1 MRFLLVLLVFSLTVL
16 SMQAQQAWQV
26 ATKLP
31 NVDFAGLTPAQQQTA
46 LKVLRDEGCTC
57 QCDMKLAQCR
67 VMDPNC
73 SESRALAALVVKSV
87 REGKSAGQIRD
98 ALAKSAVA
106 LHHAGPGRVLDDP
119 VEIPVAGSPVKGPK
133 DAKITLVEFSDFEC
147 PYCSKAVGQIDAVL
161 RAYPRDVK
169 LIYKQFPLAMHPHAN
184 LAAEASLAAF
194 AQGKFWPM
202 HDKLFAHFHAITR
215 ENVMLWAKEIGLD
228 TGKFATDLDA
238 IKYTHVI
245 EKDTA
250 DGEAAG
256 VNGTPTI
263 FIDGKHYNGSLA
275 IDAMKPII
283 DAELKG
289 K

>member
-1 MRFLLVLLVFSLTVL
+1 MRILLALSLTVV
-16 SMQAQQAWQV
+16 SMQAQQAWQA

-31 NVDFAGLTPAQQQTA
+31 NVDFTSLTPAQQQTA
-46 LKVLRDEGCTC
+46 LKVLREEGCTC

-73 SESRALAALVVKSV
+73 SESRALAALVVKSA
-87 REGKSAGQIRD
+87 REGKNAPQIHE
-98 ALAKSAVA
+98 ALAASAVA
-106 LHHAGPGRVLDDP
+106 RHHAGPGRVLEDP

-133 DAKITLVEFSDFEC
+133 DAKVTLIEFSDFEC

-169 LIYKQFPLAMHPHAN
+169 LIYKQFPLSMHPHAN
-184 LAAEASLAAF
+184 LAAEASLAAL

-202 HDKLFAHFHAITR
+202 HDKLFAHSHGITR

-228 TGKFATDLDA
+228 TGKFVTDLDA
-238 IKYTHVI
+238 IKYTHAI
-245 EKDTA
+245 EKDVA

-263 FIDGKHYNGSLA
+263 FINGKHYNGSLA
-275 IDAMKPII
+275 LEAMQPII
-283 DAELKG
+283 EAELKG

>member
-1 MRFLLVLLVFSLTVL
+1 VAFILAVL
-16 SMQAQQAWQV
+16 SLPAQQAWQAAV
-26 ATKLP
+26 KLP
-31 NVDFAGLTPAQQQTA
+31 NVDFSGLTPAQEQIA
-46 LKVLRDEGCTC
+46 LKVLREEGCTC
-57 QCDMKLAQCR
+57 ECGMKLAQCR

-73 SESRALAALVVKSV
+73 SESRALAALVVKSA
-87 REGKSAGQIRD
+87 REGKNAGRIRD
-98 ALAKSAVA
+98 ALATSAVA
-106 LHHAGPGRVLDDP
+106 RRHAGPGRVLEDP
-119 VEIPVAGSPVKGPK
+119 VEIPVAGSPEKGPK

-169 LIYKQFPLAMHPHAN
+169 LIYKQFPLSIHPHAN

-202 HDKLFAHFHAITR
+202 HDMLFAHFHRITR
-215 ENVMLWAKEIGLD
+215 ENAMLWAKEIGLD

-238 IKYTHVI
+238 VKYARVI
-245 EKDTA
+245 EKDMA

-263 FIDGKHYNGSLA
+263 FINGKHYNGSLTFE
-275 IDAMKPII
+275 AMKPIVE
-283 DAELKG
+283 AEIKG